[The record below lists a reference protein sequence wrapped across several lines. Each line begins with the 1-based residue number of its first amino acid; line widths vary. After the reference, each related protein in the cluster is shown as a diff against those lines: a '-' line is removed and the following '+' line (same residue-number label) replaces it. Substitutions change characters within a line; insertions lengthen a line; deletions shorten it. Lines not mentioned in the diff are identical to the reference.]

1 MLHGSNEI
9 NRLANDLTAAPL
21 KAQRRATTALGKAV
35 KDIEATAKTLAPV
48 DTGFLR
54 SSISSDVSVQGTTIR
69 GEVGPTANYGAYVEG
84 GTRRQRAQPYL
95 RPATDMIVPRY
106 EDAVAQITEDLL

>member
-1 MLHGSNEI
+1 MLPGSNEV
-9 NRLANDLTAAPL
+9 NQLAHDLAAAPL

-54 SSISSDVSVQGTTIR
+54 PSISSDVTVQGTTIR

-106 EDAVAQITEDLL
+106 EDAVAKITEDLL